1 MPEFK
6 NFSDF
11 LGKLKKKFNEFFTT
25 YFGSIFIFVLVSYLR
40 ILKYRDNLHVQF
52 LYLENLSLKIFL
64 LEKQRL
70 NKLQVFLVYMI
81 GMGVN
86 DDGKCS
92 DGDQTCSLGSEIKY
106 FSNIFFL
113 ESNSI
118 KIFRQFVSKFMA
130 SKSLIYKYCVVQST
144 QRSPLILRKRF
155 VIFSNNVEETVNQ
168 SPPSLSRFQRCSLS

>member
-1 MPEFK
+1 MTTTTTRLRLIDKHTFPSITICNLNRQFTNRKMPEFK

-25 YFGSIFIFVLVSYLR
+25 YFGIIFIFVLVSYLR

-118 KIFRQFVSKFMA
+118 KIFR
-130 SKSLIYKYCVVQST
+130 
-144 QRSPLILRKRF
+144 
-155 VIFSNNVEETVNQ
+155 
-168 SPPSLSRFQRCSLS
+168 